1 MPNDLSKI
9 WGLLST
15 VLAKREKSIRPD
27 IRNLLYNTDI
37 RSRNTA
43 DIKDY

>member
-1 MPNDLSKI
+1 MGFVINGSC
-9 WGLLST
+9 
-15 VLAKREKSIRPD
+15 KREKSIRPD

-43 DIKDY
+43 DIKGY